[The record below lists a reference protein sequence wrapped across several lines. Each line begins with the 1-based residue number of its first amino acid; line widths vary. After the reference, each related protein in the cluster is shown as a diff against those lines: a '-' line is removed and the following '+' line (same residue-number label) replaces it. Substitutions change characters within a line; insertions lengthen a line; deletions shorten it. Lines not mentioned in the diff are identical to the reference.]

1 MARKTNY
8 SNNQQTEENVNY
20 SDKYAPTGE
29 SEFSRECTI
38 PFDQDEV
45 LSERHYV
52 FSPME
57 SHGRTRI
64 RAREPRSEPISHYAG
79 VGPKNY
85 VITDEMITEDA
96 NLALYRH
103 SEIDARE
110 IEVSVKSGILRLKGF
125 VTKKEQ
131 KKLAEAAV
139 ENIRGVKDV
148 FNEIQ
153 LKNNPQNKPLKYG
166 LTDNITGLN

>member
-1 MARKTNY
+1 MARNTNY
-8 SNNQQTEENVNY
+8 SSDRDSEENVNY

-29 SEFSRECTI
+29 SEFSRESTV
-38 PFDQDEV
+38 PYDQDEV
-45 LSERHYV
+45 LSERHYT

-57 SHGRTRI
+57 SHGRSRI
-64 RAREPRSEPISHYAG
+64 RSREPKSEPTNFRG

-85 VITDEMITEDA
+85 VRTDEMIKEDA

-103 SEIDARE
+103 WDVDATD
-110 IEVSVKSGILRLKGF
+110 IEVSVRESVITLKGF
-125 VTKKEQ
+125 VKTKEQ
-131 KKLAEAAV
+131 KRAAEAAV

-148 FNEIQ
+148 YNEIH
-153 LKNNPQNKPLKYG
+153 LRKPENPKPSRFG